1 MSERFAYLADGPAS
15 VDGAVRAIAPALE
28 LELVEVSA
36 DSGASRALDD
46 SEAALHLAAQTLGL
60 VESLGL
66 TRVLTSSDA
75 VTLHLR
81 RSVHRLAADVALR
94 DRVNARLAEVGAPPT
109 SGAVDVQHLVW
120 ELASERAL
128 VMLHEHSVRPLEDLR
143 VALLRG
149 CQILRPS
156 RDLGASEQ
164 DLLRPL
170 ARVIA
175 ACGASEVPIESGSG
189 CCGAACAETRPE
201 IALGAAAV
209 PLVEAIDADA
219 EALVVASSRCY
230 AMLRDRR
237 EQIARNVDRGLGL
250 PVLHVSQL
258 VALAFGLREG
268 ELQLDRVS
276 AGSRALADRLAA
288 PSS

>member
-1 MSERFAYLADGPAS
+1 M
-15 VDGAVRAIAPALE
+15 
-28 LELVEVSA
+28 
-36 DSGASRALDD
+36 
-46 SEAALHLAAQTLGL
+46 
-60 VESLGL
+60 
-66 TRVLTSSDA
+66 LTSSDA

-94 DRVNARLAEVGAPPT
+94 DRVNVRLAEVGAPPT

-175 ACGASEVPIESGSG
+175 ACGASEVPIASGSG

-288 PSS
+288 ASS

>member
-28 LELVEVSA
+28 LELVEVAA
-36 DSGASRALDD
+36 DSGASRAFDD

-81 RSVHRLAADVALR
+81 RSAHRLAADVALR
-94 DRVNARLAEVGAPPT
+94 ARVNARLAEVGAPPT

-128 VMLHEHSVRPLEDLR
+128 ALLHEHCLRPLEDLR

-149 CQILRPS
+149 CQLLRPS

-170 ARVIA
+170 GRVVA

-209 PLVEAIDADA
+209 PLVEAVDADA

-237 EQIARNVDRGLGL
+237 EQIARNVDRELAL

-258 VALAFGLREG
+258 VALAFGLRGG

-276 AGSRALADRLAA
+276 AGSRALTERLVA
-288 PSS
+288 PV